1 MENVK
6 LWYLVLG
13 GVAIFDIAFIL
24 GAWWGNRE
32 KEKPYSPISSETD
45 AEWMAR
51 MIRESKTGTALNIIE
66 MANTKRKDMPPSY
79 KAIARKFL
87 KGEL

>member
-32 KEKPYSPISSETD
+32 KEKPYTPISSETD

-51 MIRESKTGTALNIIE
+51 MVREAGKETPSH
-66 MANTKRKDMPPSY
+66 KD
-79 KAIARKFL
+79 IARKL
-87 KGEL
+87 MGDL